1 MGYVLLGN
9 DVRCEGPPQRLPER
23 DRGGRDGSGAV
34 ERELSGLLP
43 GVGQVPVRLLPSVLV
58 RKFLVRNF
66 LVRSLA
72 GRLGVHGVLVRS
84 VLVRRNVRVPEAV
97 SSTVSKAVSTAVSEA
112 VSNAVPE
119 AVFTAVSARGGGSAA
134 VRGRRRHAPEASAA
148 A

>member
-43 GVGQVPVRLLPSVLV
+43 GVGQVPVRRFPGV
-58 RKFLVRNF
+58 LVRNF

-97 SSTVSKAVSTAVSEA
+97 SSTVSTAVSEA